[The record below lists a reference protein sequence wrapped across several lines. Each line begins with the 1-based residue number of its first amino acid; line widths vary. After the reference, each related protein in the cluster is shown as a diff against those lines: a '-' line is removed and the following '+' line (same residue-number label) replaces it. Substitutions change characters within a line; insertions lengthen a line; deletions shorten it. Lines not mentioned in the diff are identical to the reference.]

1 MLNNLLI
8 TNEMN
13 RFRSNARVNVG
24 AGNISCAINNLLQ
37 INILKFTLPHN
48 IGLKS

>member
-13 RFRSNARVNVG
+13 RFRYNARVHVG
-24 AGNISCAINNLLQ
+24 AGNISYAINNMLQ
-37 INILKFTLPHN
+37 LNIFKFTLPHN